1 MIRLVFDVEVETV
14 LKDYHTV
21 FRRDLR
27 DLCCFYAY
35 GDLSRRLDGRS
46 FSVLSQMRLDKG
58 TLIRWFYFG
67 TANDFYVGGFI
78 SQSAPTDYKRLS
90 RVG

>member
-1 MIRLVFDVEVETV
+1 VIRLVFDVEVEMV

-35 GDLSRRLDGRS
+35 GHLSRLDGRS
-46 FSVLSQMRLDKG
+46 LFVLSQMRLDKG
-58 TLIRWFYFG
+58 
-67 TANDFYVGGFI
+67 
-78 SQSAPTDYKRLS
+78 P
-90 RVG
+90 